1 MSKNSTNSFISLIL
15 GLIVGGILGILFAP
29 DKGNNTRD
37 RLTFRLNKYKRKLE
51 DLLDEII
58 DEKDSTDSEAKTKG
72 KKVVDDAKT
81 KAERLIKDV
90 DGILSKIKKIKYYE
104 KLYIIINCIIS
115 NFMWIAGERF
125 GT

>member
-15 GLIVGGILGILFAP
+15 GIIVGGILGILFAP

-90 DGILSKIKKIKYYE
+90 DGILSKIKE
-104 KLYIIINCIIS
+104 N
-115 NFMWIAGERF
+115 
-125 GT
+125 

>member
-90 DGILSKIKKIKYYE
+90 DGILSKIKE
-104 KLYIIINCIIS
+104 N
-115 NFMWIAGERF
+115 
-125 GT
+125 

>member
-15 GLIVGGILGILFAP
+15 GLIIGGILGILFAP

-90 DGILSKIKKIKYYE
+90 DGILSKIKE
-104 KLYIIINCIIS
+104 N
-115 NFMWIAGERF
+115 
-125 GT
+125 

>member
-15 GLIVGGILGILFAP
+15 GLIIGGILGILFAP

-58 DEKDSTDSEAKTKG
+58 DEKDSIDSEAKSKG

-90 DGILSKIKKIKYYE
+90 DGILSKIKE
-104 KLYIIINCIIS
+104 S
-115 NFMWIAGERF
+115 
-125 GT
+125 

>member
-15 GLIVGGILGILFAP
+15 GLIIGGILGILFAP

-51 DLLDEII
+51 DLLDDII
-58 DEKDSTDSEAKTKG
+58 DEKDSIDSEAKSKG

-90 DGILSKIKKIKYYE
+90 DGILSKIKE
-104 KLYIIINCIIS
+104 N
-115 NFMWIAGERF
+115 
-125 GT
+125 

>member
-15 GLIVGGILGILFAP
+15 GLIIGGVLGILFAP

-58 DEKDSTDSEAKTKG
+58 DEKDSIDSEAKTKG

-81 KAERLIKDV
+81 KADKRICRIFTHNYLF
-90 DGILSKIKKIKYYE
+90 
-104 KLYIIINCIIS
+104 IIN
-115 NFMWIAGERF
+115 
-125 GT
+125 

>member
-15 GLIVGGILGILFAP
+15 GLIIGGIFGILFAP

-58 DEKDSTDSEAKTKG
+58 DEKDSIDSEAKTKG

-90 DGILSKIKKIKYYE
+90 DGILSKIKE
-104 KLYIIINCIIS
+104 N
-115 NFMWIAGERF
+115 
-125 GT
+125 